1 MNRLEPEIL
10 ALRDSIQEIQA
21 CLIVSDER
29 EKEVEKNQ
37 EQLEHRMTVL
47 EDSSAL
53 SDEGL
58 EHRVKMIEYDVK
70 VLHEHL
76 NAAITRIN
84 ELHKCLNSLADKD
97 LWCDEQLDVS
107 DDDEEFDFSD
117 YSDKVTEEIVRVQ
130 QMDDNHE

>member
-1 MNRLEPEIL
+1 
-10 ALRDSIQEIQA
+10 
-21 CLIVSDER
+21 
-29 EKEVEKNQ
+29 
-37 EQLEHRMTVL
+37 MTVL

-70 VLHEHL
+70 VLHEYL
-76 NAAITRIN
+76 DAAITRIN
-84 ELHKCLNSLADKD
+84 ELHKCLNSLTDKD
-97 LWCDEQLDVS
+97 LWCDELPYISD

-117 YSDKVTEEIVRVQ
+117 YGDKVIKEIVRVQ